1 MSVTVGYLQAYAE
14 KTKWKPTLGSKE
26 FAKKALL
33 ETSWADGL
41 RGIAAVYVMF
51 SHLTMAFARYIVRP
65 ADGEMGPQQWRQ
77 TPILRL
83 VGQGQAWV
91 ACFIILSG
99 FVNSLKAIKLVR
111 QGNVEAAL
119 SNLAVSSFR
128 RSFRLFLPATAATI
142 ISWFICQF
150 GAYET
155 ARQSDAYWLYITSP
169 QPSYSWGT
177 AIEDLIRAARNT
189 WLFNPDNVYDQPQW
203 ALLYLL
209 EGSMVCFT
217 ALLATANLTTRWRL
231 LTFTGCWFWS
241 WNWGIRIGDPMVC
254 PDIFLGIMLAE
265 LNHSEIPLALSQ
277 FSPLFAPPMVI
288 ASLVLMS
295 FPSEFHTWA
304 PWCKFLLEWFYK
316 LSPTNAELSRFWP
329 TIGAQL
335 LILTCV
341 LSPHLRRALSHKYL
355 LWLGKISFPL
365 YLLHGSFMRSLL
377 SWMLFARSK
386 LVEMEER
393 NGDQTYIVMRYPLP
407 GYTTFFIAMPI
418 FFGALFAAAHYWA
431 NKVEPH
437 FGVITR
443 SAEDLMFKKRERPAV
458 LPVRQERPD

>member
-1 MSVTVGYLQAYAE
+1 
-14 KTKWKPTLGSKE
+14 
-26 FAKKALL
+26 
-33 ETSWADGL
+33 
-41 RGIAAVYVMF
+41 
-51 SHLTMAFARYIVRP
+51 MAFARYIVRP
-65 ADGEMGPQQWRQ
+65 ADGEMGPQQWMQ
-77 TPILRL
+77 KPILRL

-99 FVNSLKAIKLVR
+99 FVNSLKAIKLIR

-241 WNWGIRIGDPMVC
+241 WNWGIRIGDRMC
-254 PDIFLGIMLAE
+254 
-265 LNHSEIPLALSQ
+265 
-277 FSPLFAPPMVI
+277 
-288 ASLVLMS
+288 
-295 FPSEFHTWA
+295 
-304 PWCKFLLEWFYK
+304 
-316 LSPTNAELSRFWP
+316 
-329 TIGAQL
+329 
-335 LILTCV
+335 LILNSGCLLTF
-341 LSPHLRRALSHKYL
+341 SSHGLPRYL
-355 LWLGKISFPL
+355 FRYHASRTQPL
-365 YLLHGSFMRSLL
+365 
-377 SWMLFARSK
+377 
-386 LVEMEER
+386 
-393 NGDQTYIVMRYPLP
+393 
-407 GYTTFFIAMPI
+407 
-418 FFGALFAAAHYWA
+418 
-431 NKVEPH
+431 
-437 FGVITR
+437 
-443 SAEDLMFKKRERPAV
+443 
-458 LPVRQERPD
+458 

>member
-1 MSVTVGYLQAYAE
+1 
-14 KTKWKPTLGSKE
+14 
-26 FAKKALL
+26 
-33 ETSWADGL
+33 
-41 RGIAAVYVMF
+41 
-51 SHLTMAFARYIVRP
+51 
-65 ADGEMGPQQWRQ
+65 
-77 TPILRL
+77 
-83 VGQGQAWV
+83 
-91 ACFIILSG
+91 
-99 FVNSLKAIKLVR
+99 
-111 QGNVEAAL
+111 
-119 SNLAVSSFR
+119 
-128 RSFRLFLPATAATI
+128 
-142 ISWFICQF
+142 
-150 GAYET
+150 
-155 ARQSDAYWLYITSP
+155 
-169 QPSYSWGT
+169 
-177 AIEDLIRAARNT
+177 
-189 WLFNPDNVYDQPQW
+189 
-203 ALLYLL
+203 
-209 EGSMVCFT
+209 
-217 ALLATANLTTRWRL
+217 
-231 LTFTGCWFWS
+231 
-241 WNWGIRIGDPMVC
+241 MVC

-407 GYTTFFIAMPI
+407 GYTTFFIAVPI

-437 FGVITR
+437 FGVITK

>member
-1 MSVTVGYLQAYAE
+1 MQ
-14 KTKWKPTLGSKE
+14 
-26 FAKKALL
+26 
-33 ETSWADGL
+33 GL

-65 ADGEMGPQQWRQ
+65 ADGEMGPQQWMQ
-77 TPILRL
+77 KPILRL

-241 WNWGIRIGDPMVC
+241 WNWGIRIGDRMC
-254 PDIFLGIMLAE
+254 
-265 LNHSEIPLALSQ
+265 
-277 FSPLFAPPMVI
+277 
-288 ASLVLMS
+288 
-295 FPSEFHTWA
+295 
-304 PWCKFLLEWFYK
+304 
-316 LSPTNAELSRFWP
+316 
-329 TIGAQL
+329 
-335 LILTCV
+335 LILNSGCLLTF
-341 LSPHLRRALSHKYL
+341 SSHGLPRYL
-355 LWLGKISFPL
+355 FGYHASRTQPL
-365 YLLHGSFMRSLL
+365 
-377 SWMLFARSK
+377 
-386 LVEMEER
+386 
-393 NGDQTYIVMRYPLP
+393 
-407 GYTTFFIAMPI
+407 
-418 FFGALFAAAHYWA
+418 
-431 NKVEPH
+431 
-437 FGVITR
+437 
-443 SAEDLMFKKRERPAV
+443 
-458 LPVRQERPD
+458 